1 MNKNFKRILAYMVDM
16 VIVSIIVYG
25 LTNIKQINFQLENYK
40 KTYKQYEKTV
50 EKYQDL
56 EDEYEDAKED
66 YEDKLID
73 KKEYQ
78 EKKQVYNDYKA
89 TYSNKVKKYNY
100 ELSKNSVISTLIS
113 IAIIIAYF
121 GIFQFSMG
129 GQTLGKKL
137 MHLKVVK
144 NKEGNLNILNY
155 LIRCVI
161 LNGVIANV
169 ALLICVGI
177 FNAGDFYNAN
187 YIITNAQSVLE
198 IIILIMIFMTADG
211 RGLHDYLAQTKVIEI
226 DKEGK
231 EVEYIPPTKKREE

>member
-1 MNKNFKRILAYMVDM
+1 
-16 VIVSIIVYG
+16 
-25 LTNIKQINFQLENYK
+25 
-40 KTYKQYEKTV
+40 
-50 EKYQDL
+50 
-56 EDEYEDAKED
+56 
-66 YEDKLID
+66 
-73 KKEYQ
+73 
-78 EKKQVYNDYKA
+78 
-89 TYSNKVKKYNY
+89 
-100 ELSKNSVISTLIS
+100 
-113 IAIIIAYF
+113 
-121 GIFQFSMG
+121 MG